1 MEGIEFLD
9 DAVISILEIK
19 GIHTI
24 EDLGDYSGDDNL
36 VLELQ
41 FLVKD
46 RLEQLKH
53 KLDTIKSK
61 PVLAEG
67 SRQPAV
73 EDSLPQF
80 TENSINKSLKRIKQD
95 HRLNRIDKEQQ
106 MVSRNN
112 FRLREDTLITIAD
125 LCEKYRSQ
133 STHNSS
139 KTLLECVLHVII
151 QDVLQI
157 DKELDKMDLSII
169 FQETAEL
176 SGITSSIGFIYNL
189 ENIDS
194 HGDKKK
200 GKQSTIL
207 DKHLEQ
213 LQISAESFV
222 YNELFSRLLERKI
235 SRERQRKRV

>member
-9 DAVISILEIK
+9 DDVINILETK

-24 EDLGDYSGDDNL
+24 EDLGDYSGEDNL

-53 KLDTIKSK
+53 KLDEIKSK
-61 PVLAEG
+61 PVLAGG
-67 SRQPAV
+67 SRQTTV

-95 HRLNRIDKEQQ
+95 HRQDRFDKDQP
-106 MVSRNN
+106 MVSRNKI
-112 FRLREDTLITIAD
+112 RLREDTIIAIAD
-125 LCEKYRSQ
+125 LCKKYRFQ
-133 STHNSS
+133 SIHNSS
-139 KTLLECVLHVII
+139 KTLLECVLNVII

-157 DKELDKMDLSII
+157 NKELDKMDLSII

-176 SGITSSIGFIYNL
+176 SGIASSIGFIYNL
-189 ENIDS
+189 ENIDN

-235 SRERQRKRV
+235 SRERHRKTA